1 MINLVLILLSISLL
15 SAFLLIGMNTLSTD
29 KITASN
35 FEKRAN
41 IGFNTMKTQ
50 IMNYKKVYGSFPNI
64 STWESELYPDFGSK
78 TEIGFGEWNLYKEN
92 NDIFLC
98 LSLESNPFNMS
109 FIETIKNKNNS
120 YIIKNVDCKNE
131 DGISI
136 LQKI

>member
-41 IGFNTMKTQ
+41 IGFSTIKTQ
-50 IMNYKKVYGSFPNI
+50 IVNYKKVYGSFPNVL
-64 STWESELYPDFGSK
+64 TWESELYPDFGNK
-78 TEIGFGEWNLYKEN
+78 PEIGFGDWNLYEEN

-98 LSLESNPFNMS
+98 LGLENNRFNISL
-109 FIETIKNKNNS
+109 IETIENKSNA
-120 YIIKNVDCKNE
+120 YIIKNVDCENE
-131 DGISI
+131 NGISI